1 MSAARAFFD
10 TNILIY
16 LFSADPQK
24 ADRCEALLAA
34 GGVISVQ
41 VLNEFAAVASRK
53 FKAPWAD
60 IREALEIFSTTLDV
74 EPLSLETHRLAL
86 DLAERHRLNVYD
98 AAILAAAELAGCE
111 TLYSE
116 DMHSGLTL
124 ASGLAL
130 RNPFED

>member
-10 TNILIY
+10 TNILLY

-24 ADRCEALLAA
+24 ADRCEALIAD

-60 IREALEIFSTTLDV
+60 IRDALEVFTATLEVAPLTLD
-74 EPLSLETHRLAL
+74 THRLAV
-86 DLAERHRLNVYD
+86 DFAERHRLNLYD
-98 AAILAAAELAGCE
+98 AAILAAADLAGCQVLH
-111 TLYSE
+111 TE
-116 DMHSGLTL
+116 DMHSGLAL
-124 ASGLAL
+124 ESGLTL
-130 RNPFED
+130 RNPFLD